1 MTIFFSKNFQP
12 TDHKPTL
19 KTKSNHKL
27 ENKSNHSSLSAF
39 ICVHLRLIIL
49 KNKREPFNGSL
60 KSSGCIYLAHYIILA
75 PRGLTPFFDFIHKKR
90 AKLVLPI
97 IKLRLPIR

>member
-19 KTKSNHKL
+19 KTISNHKL
-27 ENKSNHSSLSAF
+27 ANKSNHLSLSAF

-49 KNKREPFNGSL
+49 KNKREPLDSSL
-60 KSSGCIYLAHYIILA
+60 KSSGCIYLAQYIILA
-75 PRGLTPFFDFIHKKR
+75 PRGQTPFFYFTDKKR
-90 AKLVLPI
+90 AKLALPI
-97 IKLRLPIR
+97 IKLRLVIR